1 MTRALLLLLAST
13 ALLWGQS
20 KSNQVRQL
28 LEPPLT
34 NADLAAQELRQY
46 FFSRIPKL
54 PAQPTAA
61 SWTAEQKRI
70 REKVLRE
77 VVYNGWPQEWVKAPL
92 KVEDR
97 GVIQGEGYRVRKLRY
112 EIVPGFW
119 GAALLYEPEK
129 PAVNAQGK
137 APGIVNVNGHVGP
150 IGKAVDYKQKRCIQY
165 ARMGIYAVNLEW
177 LQYGELSGDGN
188 IHYNG
193 AHLDLIGMNG
203 LGIFYLNMRKG
214 IDILWEHANV
224 DRARIGVT
232 GLSGGG
238 WQTITLGSLEER
250 VAAAMPVAGY
260 SAMISKLERTADMG
274 DHEQSATDL
283 LAGQEYTHFTAMLAP
298 RPALIAHN
306 AEDDCCFRAP
316 LVKPHI
322 YDAIVPF
329 YRAYGKE
336 SLFEWHENRDPAD
349 HNYEWDNRMA
359 SYRFFAKSFGL
370 KAPEQESNMSGEIH
384 TREELTVGLPGD
396 NLSILGLARREAAK
410 LGPRQGTAAELKTLL
425 RYQPVEVRHA
435 WALRGT
441 KSKGVESTGYR
452 IDFANGLSATAV
464 WLANYERPAARTI
477 TIMLAD
483 GGKKDLATEA
493 SDRLNGGDSVL
504 VVDPMLIGDETP
516 VRSGSS
522 GAGLYARFFYMTG
535 ERPLA
540 VQAAQLAALAGW
552 VKATYGAAQVRV
564 VSKGPRSQMIGLAA
578 KALESVQISEINS
591 LQGMATLGE
600 LLERPGSYLETP
612 EVFSFGLYKTFDIK
626 LLKGIH

>member
-1 MTRALLLLLAST
+1 MSRTLFLLVVST

-46 FFSRIPKL
+46 FFARIPKL

-77 VVYNGWPQEWVKAPL
+77 VVYNGWPQEWVNAPL
-92 KVEDR
+92 KVEER
-97 GVIQGEGYRVRKLRY
+97 GVIQGKGYRVRKLRY

-165 ARMGIYAVNLEW
+165 ARMGMYAVNLEW
-177 LQYGELSGDGN
+177 LQYGELAGDGN

-214 IDILWEHANV
+214 VDILWEHANV

-238 WQTITLGSLEER
+238 WQTITLSSLEER

-336 SLFEWHENRDPAD
+336 NLFQWHENRDPAD

-370 KAPEQESNMSGEIH
+370 KAPEQESDMAGEIR
-384 TREELTVGLPGD
+384 TREELTAGLPGD

-441 KSKGVESTGYR
+441 KSRGVESTGYR

-464 WLANYERPAARTI
+464 WLANYERAAARTV
-477 TIMLAD
+477 TIMVAD
-483 GGKKDLATEA
+483 GGKKELANEA
-493 SDRLNGGDSVL
+493 SERLNGGDSDRKS
-504 VVDPMLIGDETP
+504 VV
-516 VRSGSS
+516 
-522 GAGLYARFFYMTG
+522 
-535 ERPLA
+535 
-540 VQAAQLAALAGW
+540 
-552 VKATYGAAQVRV
+552 
-564 VSKGPRSQMIGLAA
+564 
-578 KALESVQISEINS
+578 
-591 LQGMATLGE
+591 
-600 LLERPGSYLETP
+600 
-612 EVFSFGLYKTFDIK
+612 
-626 LLKGIH
+626 